1 MNKKKTKLS
10 NIILPSKKINFFVVT
25 TLLFG
30 IISGSIFLIIL
41 NDADKNNAILQIQTF
56 ISNVNYNKINNG
68 LALKNSLIIN
78 YIFVLLI
85 WGLGLSIIG
94 VILNIFLTYIKG
106 FIIGFSVSSI
116 FLTYKYKG
124 ILMAILYVFP
134 HQVINIIVVSILT
147 IYSIMF
153 ANNLLG
159 IIINKKAKKNS
170 MLKKYVIILIFCVI
184 ASFVSS
190 ILEVYLFPN
199 ILKVIISL
207 YTKWSLLFIN

>member
-1 MNKKKTKLS
+1 
-10 NIILPSKKINFFVVT
+10 
-25 TLLFG
+25 
-30 IISGSIFLIIL
+30 
-41 NDADKNNAILQIQTF
+41 
-56 ISNVNYNKINNG
+56 
-68 LALKNSLIIN
+68 
-78 YIFVLLI
+78 
-85 WGLGLSIIG
+85 
-94 VILNIFLTYIKG
+94 
-106 FIIGFSVSSI
+106 
-116 FLTYKYKG
+116 
-124 ILMAILYVFP
+124 MAILYVFP

-184 ASFVSS
+184 ASFISS

-207 YTKWSLLFIN
+207 YTK

>member
-207 YTKWSLLFIN
+207 YTK